1 MKKQNKQKIE
11 TLLLYCTQSRVAEML
26 NMRQWEFL
34 EKLYKDSFTP
44 EDEKIISKIKPLKQI
59 VLILSSQFMKSHP
72 RAGEPTHFAVKIF
85 SALGKFHD
93 KLGNATRASSIVP
106 KLHTILAGFKE
117 WEAKIAKVNRG
128 EAILRVVTWSGVP
141 YRSPWVD
148 VAVLTKDDGIGV
160 QPLIFPEHF
169 MLPVVCGESYPNP
182 TWYKGIQCV
191 ELAKND
197 GLEFAD
203 FKAWFKG
210 YDLSK
215 PMAIIHFTKFRY

>member
-1 MKKQNKQKIE
+1 MKKQ
-11 TLLLYCTQSRVAEML
+11 
-26 NMRQWEFL
+26 
-34 EKLYKDSFTP
+34 
-44 EDEKIISKIKPLKQI
+44 SKNLPQI
-59 VLILSSQFMKSHP
+59 VLILSSQFMKDHP
-72 RAGEPTHFAVKIF
+72 RAGEPTYFQDKIYLGLSLVAINHSNEQF
-85 SALGKFHD
+85 SA
-93 KLGNATRASSIVP
+93 
-106 KLHTILAGFKE
+106 KLHTIRAGFKE
-117 WEAKIAKVNRG
+117 WEEKIAKVNRG

-210 YDLSK
+210 YDLSE
-215 PMAIIHFTKFRY
+215 PMAIIHFTSFRY

>member
-1 MKKQNKQKIE
+1 MKKQKAI
-11 TLLLYCTQSRVAEML
+11 
-26 NMRQWEFL
+26 
-34 EKLYKDSFTP
+34 
-44 EDEKIISKIKPLKQI
+44 KQI
-59 VLILSSQFMKSHP
+59 PLILSSKFQKSHP
-72 RAGEPTHFAVKIF
+72 RAGEHTQFREKIL
-85 SALGKFHD
+85 SGLD
-93 KLGNATRASSIVP
+93 RDDELVATCFQKP
-106 KLHTILAGFKE
+106 PKKLHTIRAGFKE
-117 WEAKIAKVNRG
+117 WEEKIAKVNRG

-182 TWYKGIQCV
+182 TWYKDIQCV